1 MISSSTLAPSKA
13 IDLKTAHSLPLT
25 NTPSIELGK
34 STKQHLPLPQSNSEE
49 NAEQQVLNQ
58 QVRQVVEQQ
67 ISQITDAP
75 TEAQPQQPLA
85 LNTPQ
90 TDPLIEL
97 LDFIDKTDSDPNLPQ
112 HNPLDLGKSPR
123 NTASELHVYKPLELN
138 DKLSSLDIQLL
149 TENSSALL
157 INPNQ
162 QFLTILQHLLHTNN
176 QKTPLYWIEHNLPA
190 SATQVATEGSKPN
203 LAWQESLWF

>member
-13 IDLKTAHSLPLT
+13 IDLKTVRSLPLT
-25 NTPSIELGK
+25 NTPSIEFGK
-34 STKQHLPLPQSNSEE
+34 STKQYLSLPQSNSEE
-49 NAEQQVLNQ
+49 NAKQQALNQ
-58 QVRQVVEQQ
+58 QVGQVVEQQ
-67 ISQITDAP
+67 INQITDTP
-75 TEAQPQQPLA
+75 TEAQPQRPLA

-97 LDFIDKTDSDPNLPQ
+97 LDFVDETNSDTKLPQ
-112 HNPLDLGKSPR
+112 RNPLELGKSPS
-123 NTASELHVYKPLELN
+123 NTASELHGYKPLELN

-162 QFLTILQHLLHTNN
+162 QFLTILQNLLHTNN

-190 SATQVATEGSKPN
+190 NATQVATEGGKPN